1 MKSSAKDR
9 NYEKTTR
16 LMERCR
22 QEVGRK
28 GIHRQRTG
36 IPVSDYIRFQD
47 IPEKSIC
54 AT

>member
-28 GIHRQRTG
+28 GIHRQRTE
-36 IPVSDYIRFQD
+36 IPVSDYIRFRD
-47 IPEKSIC
+47 IPEKVSV
-54 AT
+54 